1 MIYVHEY
8 LSIKQIKYLEEINKG
23 IYLKKGG
30 GERKEKEKYIRVVVA
45 GRIMKNCFIVRRKDV
60 YKIVICRARFYN

>member
-1 MIYVHEY
+1 MFLLQQISIGLNMIYVHEY

-30 GERKEKEKYIRVVVA
+30 EREKKK
-45 GRIMKNCFIVRRKDV
+45 KNI
-60 YKIVICRARFYN
+60 